1 MKIDKKD
8 RLFSLLVRERANWK
22 CECCGKQ
29 YERGAQGLHC
39 SHFVSRRYRGLR
51 WHPQNAA
58 AHCFGCHQR
67 LGGNPLD
74 FAEWIKNHV
83 GEKTYDW
90 LLRRKNEIC
99 KLRAADLL
107 KIQRALSWSLTV
119 MQRKRD
125 QGDEHRIEFDSPY
138 PSDLERRE
146 AAAREA
152 A

>member
-1 MKIDKKD
+1 M
-8 RLFSLLVRERANWK
+8 
-22 CECCGKQ
+22 
-29 YERGAQGLHC
+29 
-39 SHFVSRRYRGLR
+39 
-51 WHPQNAA
+51 
-58 AHCFGCHQR
+58 
-67 LGGNPLD
+67 D